1 MIQYYYTHKHG
12 ENMSNKN
19 IYQAILQFQKNSGAV
34 VMSAVNP
41 RFKSKYASLTDIQK
55 AIRQPLAD
63 AGLVIVHQL
72 GENQT
77 MTSSLVHAETGQ
89 SISSTYN
96 LIVQRDDM
104 QALGSAIT
112 YAKRYAV
119 AALLDIITDED
130 DDGNKAVDSMNGNA
144 KKYSDDDDKPWFN
157 ERSSNWNAVC
167 KWVQDG
173 NDPSKLRDKYKVS
186 RAVMAK
192 LEALK

>member
-1 MIQYYYTHKHG
+1 MQ
-12 ENMSNKN
+12 NNNS
-19 IYQAILQFQKNSGAV
+19 IYQAILEFQRNSGAV

-55 AIRQPLAD
+55 AIRKPLAD

-72 GENQT
+72 GENNT
-77 MTSSLVHAETGQ
+77 MTSSLIHAETGQ

-96 LIVQRDDM
+96 LIVQRNDM

-130 DDGNKAVDSMNGNA
+130 DDGNKAVDSMQGNRSPS
-144 KKYSDDDDKPWFN
+144 KYDDDDKPWFSEKLPN
-157 ERSSNWNAVC
+157 YEEVC
-167 KWVQDG
+167 HWVARG
-173 NDPSKLRDKYKVS
+173 NDPKKLRDKYKVS
-186 RAVMAK
+186 RSTMSYLQK
-192 LEALK
+192 LFETAPMK

>member
-1 MIQYYYTHKHG
+1 MQT
-12 ENMSNKN
+12 NNS

-34 VMSAVNP
+34 IMSAVNP

-55 AIRQPLAD
+55 AIRKPLAD

-72 GENQT
+72 GENNT

-96 LIVQRDDM
+96 LIVQRNDM

-130 DDGNKAVDSMNGNA
+130 DDGNKAVDSMQGNRSPS
-144 KKYSDDDDKPWFN
+144 KYGDGDDDKPWFS
-157 ERSSNWNAVC
+157 ERSANS
-167 KWVQDG
+167 DR
-173 NDPSKLRDKYKVS
+173 S
-186 RAVMAK
+186 
-192 LEALK
+192 

>member
-1 MIQYYYTHKHG
+1 
-12 ENMSNKN
+12 MSTQT

-34 VMSAVNP
+34 IMSAVNP

-55 AIRQPLAD
+55 AIRKPLAD

-72 GENQT
+72 GENNT

-96 LIVQRDDM
+96 LIVQRNDM

-130 DDGNKAVDSMNGNA
+130 DDGNKAVDSMQGNRSPS
-144 KKYSDDDDKPWFN
+144 KYGDDDDDKPWFS
-157 ERSSNWNAVC
+157 ERSANWDQVC
-167 KWVQDG
+167 DWVSQG
-173 NDPSKLRDKYKVS
+173 NDPKKLRDKYKVS

-192 LEALK
+192 LEALQ